1 MTVCALIKFVNARSR
16 ERNFLIGSIDVGL
29 IDEWLEHRCSIL
41 LIANLFVDCTVRHI
55 QASSLLAV
63 CLLCSAPL
71 PNNYTITI
79 QNHVELAYKKLAAAP
94 RLITS
99 PKNRK

>member
-16 ERNFLIGSIDVGL
+16 ERNFLIGSMDVGL

-55 QASSLLAV
+55 QASSLLAQSV
-63 CLLCSAPL
+63 CSAL
-71 PNNYTITI
+71 LRSQTIT
-79 QNHVELAYKKLAAAP
+79 QLQYK
-94 RLITS
+94 TM
-99 PKNRK
+99 